1 MGRWLGI
8 WNCVR
13 PRLLAAAD
21 NHYEFFN
28 TISNNPRLELLDC
41 SGATLYSL
49 DFVGFNY
56 DKTMTV
62 CVPDDESGNSAFT
75 YDNYCNL
82 QTSCNNAEEISF
94 SIETEDGDEVA
105 SGEFNDEG
113 TVGFCGPP
121 PSPSPTTVPTRCDG
135 AAAPAAVVLA
145 DTSLVS
151 NLHAFR
157 LELL

>member
-1 MGRWLGI
+1 MIHGAMVGDTGL
-8 WNCVR
+8 CTF

-105 SGEFNDEG
+105 
-113 TVGFCGPP
+113 
-121 PSPSPTTVPTRCDG
+121 
-135 AAAPAAVVLA
+135 
-145 DTSLVS
+145 
-151 NLHAFR
+151 
-157 LELL
+157 